1 METLREFLNY
11 HIENYSGVRLY
22 IMCSDVADDL
32 ESDEWAYLNDKTIGN
47 WSYSF
52 GAFHIE
58 LNDWRVN
65 RYER

>member
-22 IMCSDVADDL
+22 IMCSDVADEFTIEDL
-32 ESDEWAYLNDKTIGN
+32 ESDEWSYLNDKTIEN

-52 GAFHIE
+52 GTFHID
-58 LNDWRVN
+58 LKD
-65 RYER
+65 